1 MSSGL
6 VVHGGSGNVALL
18 SCLKTV
24 IHCHVKQLLHVCDVQ
39 WREAPIQA

>member
-6 VVHGGSGNVALL
+6 VVHGSSDNVALL

-24 IHCHVKQLLHVCDVQ
+24 IGCRVKQLLHVCGVQ